1 MDLPFRV
8 GAAIARIVGAEPDRV
23 VVADSTSANLFKLL
37 SAALDLR
44 PGRTTIVT
52 DAANFPTDL
61 YVAEGLARL
70 RGQGCRVVAADDPIA
85 ALDSRT
91 AVLALTQVDYRSGA
105 RRDIAADTARA
116 HAAGALALWDLS
128 HSAGAVPLSLRD
140 WNVDLA
146 VGCGYKFL
154 NGGPGAP
161 AFLYVAPRHDSGL
174 RTPLQGWLG
183 HAAPFDFSPEY
194 RPAPG
199 VARMV
204 AGTPPILSLAA
215 LEVGV
220 ATFDGIGVDAVAA
233 KSASLSALFLD
244 LMRALPAFRP
254 LTPRDPARRGSQVA
268 FAHPD
273 AYPIVQALIADGV
286 VGDFR
291 APDTLRFGLAP
302 LYTRHADVWDAV
314 AALRR
319 IMDSGAWRDPAHQLR
334 KAVT

>member
-1 MDLPFRV
+1 MCSSDL
-8 GAAIARIVGAEPDRV
+8 
-23 VVADSTSANLFKLL
+23 STSANLFKLL

-183 HAAPFDFSPEY
+183 HAAPFDFSPE
-194 RPAPG
+194 
-199 VARMV
+199 
-204 AGTPPILSLAA
+204 
-215 LEVGV
+215 
-220 ATFDGIGVDAVAA
+220 
-233 KSASLSALFLD
+233 
-244 LMRALPAFRP
+244 
-254 LTPRDPARRGSQVA
+254 
-268 FAHPD
+268 
-273 AYPIVQALIADGV
+273 
-286 VGDFR
+286 
-291 APDTLRFGLAP
+291 
-302 LYTRHADVWDAV
+302 
-314 AALRR
+314 
-319 IMDSGAWRDPAHQLR
+319 
-334 KAVT
+334 